1 MVNPN
6 PNPNPLIFAHPD
18 ARKLKGFNTFN
29 TIHLIHVLSTHNSKV
44 LIPWNQSGVEKL
56 VQSNC
61 ISFTFSFFG
70 SLLKERGDLER
81 ERDTLRME
89 TNMLKNKMAI
99 QENSMQDLKSSIE
112 EKVRSTFCF

>member
-1 MVNPN
+1 M
-6 PNPNPLIFAHPD
+6 
-18 ARKLKGFNTFN
+18 
-29 TIHLIHVLSTHNSKV
+29 
-44 LIPWNQSGVEKL
+44 EKL

-61 ISFTFSFFG
+61 ISFVFFFFD

-99 QENSMQDLKSSIE
+99 QENSMQDLKTSIE
-112 EKVRSTFCF
+112 EKVRLTRLLDGDRNVPLN